1 MRPVA
6 QRKGEAMNMSVPS
19 WVGEVEELD
28 ATEFNRLARST
39 TDPLLLYI
47 GAPWCPPCKTMEPA
61 FEAAAAAMGDEVRF
75 LKVNAATDPQL
86 LNSLKVAAVP
96 MLLLY
101 DEHGEELG
109 RFLGALSAPGISRW
123 ARTRLVE
130 SRQ

>member
-1 MRPVA
+1 
-6 QRKGEAMNMSVPS
+6 MNMSVPS

-101 DEHGEELG
+101 DEHGQEQG
-109 RFLGALSAPGISRW
+109 RFLGALSASGISRW
-123 ARTRLVE
+123 VQTRLVE

>member
-1 MRPVA
+1 
-6 QRKGEAMNMSVPS
+6 MNMSVPS

>member
-1 MRPVA
+1 
-6 QRKGEAMNMSVPS
+6 MNKSEPS
-19 WVGEVEELD
+19 WAGKVEELD

-47 GAPWCPPCKTMEPA
+47 GAPWCPPCKTMEPS
-61 FEAAAAAMGDEVRF
+61 FEAAAAAMGDQARF

-86 LNSLKVAAVP
+86 LDSLKVAGVP

-101 DEHGEELG
+101 DEHGQELG
-109 RFLGALSAPGISRW
+109 RFLGALTASGISRW
-123 ARTRLVE
+123 VQTRRVE